1 MGFLEKIFGRK
12 KETKK
17 PPETPENIELDLDKA
32 GTWFEDEIS
41 GFTETIN
48 LDAENLIRQIKNIS
62 ENLESSL
69 QSLETKESEDELK
82 GRMKKLAIDNKT
94 SFIKKVKAFNSSIS
108 PPDPKDTLLF
118 SEFCTKIITDIN
130 RMTKGM
136 SKNIYFAKM
145 LFAEETNDI
154 TAELNSMTRLAD
166 EFQKKQDMHKIDQ
179 ITEVRNL
186 LQEIESLSETQ
197 KKGKVKLEQKK
208 QALEILEDEKNKTQ
222 KNLQKLE
229 VSEESSRLKQMLK
242 EKDDLNDEIS
252 MSRNNIIQIFSPL
265 AKALKKYERFSTSL
279 SADDAKIL
287 AAYIESPF
295 RALKTDTEYT
305 ILDRITEETEKLIS
319 SGKIDLKDRQKE
331 KALARLNAL
340 KDHSLL
346 NQHLSEHSRLKEQIK
361 NIETS
366 LNAIKINRETETTK
380 RKLKDIEGNIEDEEQ
395 DIQKIKNTQKDTDE
409 TISMKIEKLETALS
423 RISGKSISV
432 KP

>member
-1 MGFLEKIFGRK
+1 MGFLEKIFGRR
-12 KETKK
+12 KEE
-17 PPETPENIELDLDKA
+17 PSIPETPENIELDLDKA

-41 GFTETIN
+41 GFTKTIN
-48 LDAENLIRQIKNIS
+48 TDAEALVKQITNIS
-62 ENLESSL
+62 ENLEGSL

-82 GRMKKLAIDNKT
+82 GRMKKLATDNKT

-108 PPDPKDTLLF
+108 PPDPKDALLF
-118 SEFCTKIITDIN
+118 SEFCTKIISDIN
-130 RMTKGM
+130 RMTKEM

-154 TAELNSMTRLAD
+154 TAELNSMARLAH

-179 ITEVRNL
+179 VTEVRNL

-208 QALEILEDEKNKTQ
+208 QALEELHNEKNRIQ

-229 VSEESSRLKQMLK
+229 ASEESSRLKQMLK
-242 EKDDLNDEIS
+242 EKEDLNDEIS
-252 MSRNNIIQIFSPL
+252 MNRNCIIQIFSPL
-265 AKALKKYERFSTSL
+265 VKAFKKYERFSTSL

-295 RALKTDTEYT
+295 RALKIDTEYT
-305 ILDRITEETEKLIS
+305 ILDKITEETEKLIT
-319 SGKIDLKDRQKE
+319 SGKIDLKDRQRE
-331 KALARLNAL
+331 KALARLKSL

-361 NIETS
+361 TIETS
-366 LNAIKINRETETTK
+366 LDAIKINRETETAK
-380 RKLKDIEGNIEDEEQ
+380 RKLKDIESNIEDEEQ
-395 DIQKIKNTQKDTDE
+395 DIQKIKNTQKDTDK
-409 TISMKIEKLETALS
+409 TISLKTEKLEKALTK
-423 RISGKSISV
+423 ISGKDISV

>member
-48 LDAENLIRQIKNIS
+48 LDAENLIKQIKNIS

-265 AKALKKYERFSTSL
+265 AKALKKYERFSTL

-295 RALKTDTEYT
+295 RALKKDTGFQT
-305 ILDRITEETEKLIS
+305 LDKITEETEKLIT

-361 NIETS
+361 NIEAS
-366 LNAIKINRETETTK
+366 LNTIKINRETETTK

-395 DIQKIKNTQKDTDE
+395 DIQKIEKTRKDTDE
-409 TISMKIEKLETALS
+409 TICLKTEKLETALS

-432 KP
+432 KA

>member
-12 KETKK
+12 KEEETLPK
-17 PPETPENIELDLDKA
+17 TPENIELDLDKA

-41 GFTETIN
+41 GFTKTIN
-48 LDAENLIRQIKNIS
+48 TDAEALVKQIKKIS

-69 QSLETKESEDELK
+69 QILETKESEDELK
-82 GRMKKLAIDNKT
+82 GRMKKLATDNKT
-94 SFIKKVKAFNSSIS
+94 SFIKKVKAFNSSIL

-118 SEFCTKIITDIN
+118 SEFCTKIISDIN
-130 RMTKGM
+130 RMTKEM

-154 TAELNSMTRLAD
+154 TSELNSMARLAH

-186 LQEIESLSETQ
+186 LQEIKCLSETQ
-197 KKGKVKLEQKK
+197 KKENKRLEQKK
-208 QALEILEDEKNKTQ
+208 QALEELHDEKNRTQ

-229 VSEESSRLKQMLK
+229 ASEESFRLKQILK

-252 MSRNNIIQIFSPL
+252 MNRNCIIQIFSPL
-265 AKALKKYERFSTSL
+265 AKAFKKYERFSTSL

-295 RALKTDTEYT
+295 RALKIDTEYT
-305 ILDRITEETEKLIS
+305 ILDKITEETEKLIT
-319 SGKIDLKDRQKE
+319 SGKIDLKDRQRE
-331 KALARLNAL
+331 KALARLKSL

-361 NIETS
+361 TIETS
-366 LNAIKINRETETTK
+366 LDAIKINRETETAK
-380 RKLKDIEGNIEDEEQ
+380 RKLKDIESNIEDEEQ

-409 TISMKIEKLETALS
+409 TISLKTEELEKALS
-423 RISGKSISV
+423 KISGKDISV
-432 KP
+432 KT